1 MPWRMPVIEPMR
13 PPMGEVPSR
22 QAQLGGDWIGLYSPR
37 EAEEIVDDHTGR
49 ALAYPYSVL
58 DQGATA
64 RRTFLRAKLAQEEHW
79 EEKITRIAE
88 LTPVPDAPVFL
99 KGRFF
104 RKAGSDDALMFEK
117 PNSVL
122 VWYSTRMDDAGRM
135 ALARV
140 DDSLHVLWRAELPLS
155 ETDAVRRIASWNL
168 PDRVVVVGLL
178 ESTDDGGVTHRDPYL
193 VSVAL
198 ADGAVVSRNLAAKE

>member
-1 MPWRMPVIEPMR
+1 MLCI
-13 PPMGEVPSR
+13 
-22 QAQLGGDWIGLYSPR
+22 AGGQ
-37 EAEEIVDDHTGR
+37 V
-49 ALAYPYSVL
+49 
-58 DQGATA
+58 
-64 RRTFLRAKLAQEEHW
+64 FLRA
-79 EEKITRIAE
+79 RIVDGKRFDETFQRVAE
-88 LTPVPDAPVFL
+88 LTPVPDGPVFL

-104 RKAGSDDALMFEK
+104 KQPGTDDAVVLAD
-117 PNSVL
+117 PVGLL
-122 VWYSTRMDDAGRM
+122 VWHSTRMDDAGRL